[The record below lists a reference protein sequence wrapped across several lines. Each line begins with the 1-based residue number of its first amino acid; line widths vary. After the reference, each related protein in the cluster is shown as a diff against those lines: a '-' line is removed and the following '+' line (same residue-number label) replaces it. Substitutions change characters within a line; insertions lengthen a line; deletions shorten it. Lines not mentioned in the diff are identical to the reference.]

1 MTTAEPSAAVATATP
16 PYDNDKI
23 RPEFEN
29 SILDNGQRLLVI
41 IGKEHRMIKL
51 L

>member
-1 MTTAEPSAAVATATP
+1 MTTNTGASAPTAP
-16 PYDNDKI
+16 PTYDNDKI

-29 SILDNGQRLLVI
+29 SILENGQRLLVI